1 MRTVSGICY
10 NHEMG
15 KQQNKSTNNRYK
27 WMRDK
32 DLRVSILGLAL
43 LMLLLSIVVLYILT
57 KVDPQGFVLLF
68 SPVGYVVNLFRQATP
83 GEKLTILYLP
93 VGGVIGWFL
102 NQLFSKKQ

>member
-1 MRTVSGICY
+1 
-10 NHEMG
+10 
-15 KQQNKSTNNRYK
+15 
-27 WMRDK
+27 
-32 DLRVSILGLAL
+32 
-43 LMLLLSIVVLYILT
+43 
-57 KVDPQGFVLLF
+57 VLLF